1 MYPLT
6 VAAVVS
12 AVSLSARQ
20 WKVRISSVEVKSAIL
35 AVSAALSVVYAFA
48 QSAPDPVPDASGST

>member
-35 AVSAALSVVYAFA
+35 AVSAALSVVYAFD
-48 QSAPDPVPDASGST
+48 QSTPVPPPVASGST